1 MFDNLRRTL
10 LSWGVFFCF
19 GDDFLL
25 KGLISFWNNILIRN
39 WEHSFPI
46 IISIFSLLIATRS
59 FNTNRAKIKFIKNI
73 ARPYY
78 YVKAGQLILVPEN
91 NKKKVLN
98 TFPTGI
104 LFHVAVL
111 NFSPKDV
118 AYFNIHCEIDKDF
131 QEIYTMKS
139 FGYFAEKDKIVIF
152 RQSSSQIGEIPI
164 PNEPQ
169 GKFEAN
175 SLTPLY
181 GFVRL
186 DDYLGKK
193 KLPKKVTFKISYA
206 LKKWYLPFRLY
217 STKRI
222 IVKGPVF
229 NSWLIEQQLMKQL
242 KKEEKTPGNSR
253 KTPPYN
259 KKRRRNKK

>member
-1 MFDNLRRTL
+1 M
-10 LSWGVFFCF
+10 
-19 GDDFLL
+19 
-25 KGLISFWNNILIRN
+25 
-39 WEHSFPI
+39 
-46 IISIFSLLIATRS
+46 
-59 FNTNRAKIKFIKNI
+59 
-73 ARPYY
+73 
-78 YVKAGQLILVPEN
+78 
-91 NKKKVLN
+91 
-98 TFPTGI
+98 
-104 LFHVAVL
+104 
-111 NFSPKDV
+111 
-118 AYFNIHCEIDKDF
+118 
-131 QEIYTMKS
+131 
-139 FGYFAEKDKIVIF
+139 
-152 RQSSSQIGEIPI
+152 
-164 PNEPQ
+164 
-169 GKFEAN
+169 
-175 SLTPLY
+175 Y

-229 NSWLIEQQLMKQL
+229 NSWLIEQQQLMKQL